1 MKTKTIKLL
10 FVISVIVSIA
20 STIALEKF
28 ETEKILFSTVPTF
41 IGILL
46 GFSLAGVVL
55 LGTSFLETKN
65 YNFFKLTI

>member
-20 STIALEKF
+20 STIALEQF

-46 GFSLAGVVL
+46 GFSLVGVVL
-55 LGTSFLETKN
+55 FGTMLFGNK
-65 YNFFKLTI
+65 K